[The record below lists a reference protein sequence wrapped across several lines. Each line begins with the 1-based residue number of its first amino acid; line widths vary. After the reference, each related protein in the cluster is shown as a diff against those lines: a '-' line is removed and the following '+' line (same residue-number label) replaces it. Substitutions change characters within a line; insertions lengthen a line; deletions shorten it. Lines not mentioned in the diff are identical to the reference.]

1 MRLKTSVVKCEKKYE
16 SIRNLS
22 AKADLQTDL
31 LQLKDSHFSIQ
42 NKMESTPTIS
52 FHHRHKRQLLYTI
65 LTH

>member
-52 FHHRHKRQLLYTI
+52 FHHHHKKATLYTQF
-65 LTH
+65 